1 MPANDRCTEALA
13 IVLMAKTDKLE
24 LQHPFGEFL
33 DGWSYES
40 WAKSKAHE
48 TLGLEL
54 ETGSRGVNYF
64 DGKGMEA
71 LGRVEA
77 GDLRELVA
85 NLMTHHLRQAGEI
98 DAVSVSEETA
108 TVMNG

>member
-1 MPANDRCTEALA
+1 M
-13 IVLMAKTDKLE
+13 TDVRGRWPPYSWPRPTSWSCST
-24 LQHPFGEFL
+24 HSGEFL

-40 WAKSKAHE
+40 WATSKARE

>member
-1 MPANDRCTEALA
+1 M
-13 IVLMAKTDKLE
+13 
-24 LQHPFGEFL
+24 
-33 DGWSYES
+33 
-40 WAKSKAHE
+40 
-48 TLGLEL
+48 
-54 ETGSRGVNYF
+54 NYF
-64 DGKGMEA
+64 DGKRMEA